1 MAVTKIFSG
10 RIKVLHLILFVL
22 VLFSLAPIAFV
33 GWQLISINTDT
44 LQSKEKNY
52 QVQSV
57 RNKARQIE
65 LYVQGYIAQVNSY
78 ARAFE
83 ITGNLLQATSPAGQQ
98 NLARTLED
106 DSNLLALAVAPSQN
120 LSNYSV
126 VTNSNKIVPEE
137 VREALREAS
146 SATAKGRSYL
156 GAPRILQTYREPA
169 LIVAQPVKNK
179 ESIEGIVLAVVSMQ
193 KVFSLVA
200 QKGNLDEWKLLH
212 GENAIFFVVDGE
224 GNVVAHPDEQLA
236 FKKQDARYMKA
247 VRDWLDS
254 NQYVAATSTFPL
266 TRNNETLALLG
277 SYATAQLNGEQRLGV
292 VGLVNEE
299 AAYLSAK
306 TMRWRT
312 IVISFFAALV
322 AIIVGFFFARGFS
335 KPIEKLTENARAIA
349 KGEYT
354 RRIELETSNREITEL
369 AVDFNLMASEVQ
381 RHIQEIKASSEKNRR
396 LFLGSVKSLAAAID
410 GKDPYTRG
418 HSERVMVY
426 SQTMAELM
434 EMPAEEVEKIRI
446 SALLHDVGK
455 IGIEDR
461 ILRKP
466 AALTNQ
472 EFEVMKNHPRI
483 GGTIMAENPEMAE
496 YIPGM
501 SMHHET
507 MDGTGYP
514 LGLKGDEIPMMAR
527 IVSVADCFDAM
538 TTNRPYQRAMTF
550 EAAIDRINTF
560 IGSRYDSDV
569 VKALEKAIR
578 SKRIKPVPG
587 VNNVPDPPAEPTP
600 APPPAPVPVDAAPAL
615 TPVTPSALTPVTP
628 MEPIVLT
635 AGQEQ

>member
-1 MAVTKIFSG
+1 MTASPVSFRG
-10 RIKVLHLILFVL
+10 RIKVLHLILIVL
-22 VLFSLAPIAFV
+22 VLFSVVPIAFV

-83 ITGNLLQATSPAGQQ
+83 ITGNLMQAASPAGQET
-98 NLARTLED
+98 LARTLED
-106 DSNLLALAVAPSQN
+106 DSNLLALAVAQSQN
-120 LSNYSV
+120 LNNFSV

-137 VREALREAS
+137 VREALSEAS
-146 SATAKGRSYL
+146 AATSKGKSYL

-169 LIVAQPVKNK
+169 LIVARPVKSGSENGQ
-179 ESIEGIVLAVVSMQ
+179 IEGIVLAVVSLQ

-200 QKGNLDEWKLLH
+200 QNGNLDEWKLLH

-224 GNVVAHPDEQLA
+224 GQVVAHPDEQLA
-236 FKKQDARYMKA
+236 FKKQDARYMKV

-254 NQYVAATSTFPL
+254 NQFIAVTSAFPL
-266 TRNNETLALLG
+266 TRNNETLKLLG
-277 SYATAQLNGEQRLGV
+277 SYATAQLNAEQRLGV
-292 VGLVNEE
+292 IGLVNEE

-306 TMRWRT
+306 TMSWRT
-312 IVISFFAALV
+312 IMISLAVAAA
-322 AIIVGFFFARGFS
+322 AIFVGFFFARGFS
-335 KPIEKLTENARAIA
+335 TPIEKLAENARAIA
-349 KGEYT
+349 KGDYS
-354 RRIELETSNREITEL
+354 RRIELRTSNQEISEL
-369 AVDFNLMASEVQ
+369 AVDFNLMGEEIQ

-418 HSERVMVY
+418 HSERVMIY
-426 SQTMAELM
+426 SQTVAELL
-434 EMPAEEVEKIRI
+434 ELPPEEVEKIRV

-472 EFEVMKNHPRI
+472 EFEIMKAHPRI
-483 GGTIMAENPEMAE
+483 GGMIMAENPEMAE

-514 LGLKGDEIPMMAR
+514 LGLKGNEIPMMAR

-560 IGSRYDSDV
+560 IGTRYDEQV
-569 VKALEKAIR
+569 VRALEQAIHT
-578 SKRIKPVPG
+578 KRIQPDPR
-587 VNNVPDPPAEPTP
+587 VNNVPQPEPSEE
-600 APPPAPVPVDAAPAL
+600 A
-615 TPVTPSALTPVTP
+615 
-628 MEPIVLT
+628 IVKT
-635 AGQEQ
+635 AGQEK

>member
-1 MAVTKIFSG
+1 MTASPVSFRG
-10 RIKVLHLILFVL
+10 RIKVLHLILIVL
-22 VLFSLAPIAFV
+22 VLFSVVPIAFV

-83 ITGNLLQATSPAGQQ
+83 ITGNLMQAASPAGQET
-98 NLARTLED
+98 LARTLED
-106 DSNLLALAVAPSQN
+106 DSNLLALAVAQSQN
-120 LSNYSV
+120 LNNFSV

-146 SATAKGRSYL
+146 AATSKGKSYL

-169 LIVAQPVKNK
+169 LIVARPVKSGSG
-179 ESIEGIVLAVVSMQ
+179 EIEGIVLAVVSLQ

-200 QKGNLDEWKLLH
+200 QNGNLDEWKLLH
-212 GENAIFFVVDGE
+212 GETAIFFVVDGE
-224 GNVVAHPDEQLA
+224 GQVVAHPDEQLA
-236 FKKQDARYMKA
+236 FKKQDARYMKV

-254 NQYVAATSTFPL
+254 NQFIAVTSAFPL
-266 TRNNETLALLG
+266 TRNNETLKLLG
-277 SYATAQLNGEQRLGV
+277 SYATAQLNAEQRLGV
-292 VGLVNEE
+292 IGLVNEE

-306 TMRWRT
+306 TMSWRT
-312 IVISFFAALV
+312 IMISLAVAVAA
-322 AIIVGFFFARGFS
+322 IFVGFFFARGFS
-335 KPIEKLTENARAIA
+335 TPIEKLAENARAIA
-349 KGEYT
+349 KGDYS
-354 RRIELETSNREITEL
+354 RRIELRTSNQEISEL
-369 AVDFNLMASEVQ
+369 AVDFNLMGEEIQ
-381 RHIQEIKASSEKNRR
+381 RHIHEIKASSEKNRR

-418 HSERVMVY
+418 HSERVMIY
-426 SQTMAELM
+426 SQTVAEMM
-434 EMPAEEVEKIRI
+434 EMPPEEVEKIRV

-472 EFEVMKNHPRI
+472 EFEIMKAHPRI
-483 GGTIMAENPEMAE
+483 GGLIMAENPEMAE

-514 LGLKGDEIPMMAR
+514 LGLKGNEIPMMAR

-560 IGSRYDSDV
+560 IGTRYDEQV
-569 VKALEKAIR
+569 VRALEQAIHT
-578 SKRIKPVPG
+578 KRIQPDPR
-587 VNNVPDPPAEPTP
+587 VNNVPEP
-600 APPPAPVPVDAAPAL
+600 APSQEPLAA
-615 TPVTPSALTPVTP
+615 SN
-628 MEPIVLT
+628 
-635 AGQEQ
+635 

>member
-1 MAVTKIFSG
+1 MAVTAFSSG

-22 VLFSLAPIAFV
+22 VLFSLTPIAFV
-33 GWQLISINTDT
+33 GWQLISINTET
-44 LQSKEKNY
+44 LQGKEKNY

-83 ITGNLLQATSPAGQQ
+83 ITGNLLQATSPAGQE

-120 LSNYSV
+120 LNNFSV

-137 VREALREAS
+137 VREALTEAS
-146 SATAKGRSYL
+146 TAIGRGRSYL

-169 LIVAQPVKNK
+169 LVVAQPVKNRDA
-179 ESIEGIVLAVVSMQ
+179 IEGIVLAVISLQ

-212 GENAIFFVVDGE
+212 GENTIFFVVDEE
-224 GNVVAHPDEQLA
+224 GQVVAHPDEQLA
-236 FKKQDARYMKA
+236 FKKQDARYMKV

-266 TRNNETLALLG
+266 ARNDEKLQLLG
-277 SYATAQLNGEQRLGV
+277 SYATAQLNSEQRLGV
-292 VGLVNEE
+292 IGLVNEE

-312 IVISFFAALV
+312 IMISLVAALV

-335 KPIEKLTENARAIA
+335 KPIEKLAENARAIA
-349 KGEYT
+349 KGDYS
-354 RRIELETSNREITEL
+354 RRIELKTKNQEITDL
-369 AVDFNLMASEVQ
+369 AIDFNRMSERIQ
-381 RHIQEIKASSEKNRR
+381 RQIQEVKASAEKNRR

-426 SQTMAELM
+426 SQTIAELM
-434 EMPAEEVEKIRI
+434 AMPPDEVEKIRI

-466 AALTNQ
+466 AALTND
-472 EFEVMKNHPRI
+472 EFEKMKAHPSI
-483 GGTIMAENPEMAE
+483 GGTIMEENPEMAE

-507 MDGTGYP
+507 MDGKGYP
-514 LGLKGDEIPMMAR
+514 RGLKGEEIPMMAR

-538 TTNRPYQRAMTF
+538 TTNRPYQKAMTF
-550 EAAIDRINTF
+550 EVAIDRINTF
-560 IGSRYDSDV
+560 IGTRYDENV
-569 VKALEKAIR
+569 VRALETAIHQ
-578 SKRIKPVPG
+578 KHIKPVPG
-587 VNNVPDPPAEPTP
+587 INNVPEP
-600 APPPAPVPVDAAPAL
+600 
-615 TPVTPSALTPVTP
+615 
-628 MEPIVLT
+628 EPHEESSVMT
-635 AGQEQ
+635 AGQEK